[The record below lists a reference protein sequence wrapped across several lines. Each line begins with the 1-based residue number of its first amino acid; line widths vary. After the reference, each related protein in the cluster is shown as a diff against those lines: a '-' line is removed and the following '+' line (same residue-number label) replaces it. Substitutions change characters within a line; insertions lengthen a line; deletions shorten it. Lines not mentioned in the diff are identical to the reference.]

1 MIRHRCVD
9 SKIHAAIIANAFGGL
24 HNDKY
29 TKFQPCN
36 NWAHIV
42 PQYIGWSSRHT
53 NALHLTAGFIM
64 VGYPFEFILIRLIHN
79 IVVVYVRNYHN
90 SGYWRNFNRSMLAFG
105 TLLGLPLE
113 TIASTS
119 TDFAAQICQLPGAVP
134 QDAGFYDT
142 WKTRYGE
149 YL

>member
-1 MIRHRCVD
+1 MH
-9 SKIHAAIIANAFGGL
+9 FGNFTEMKGISQDFSDCRL

-79 IVVVYVRNYHN
+79 IVVVDV
-90 SGYWRNFNRSMLAFG
+90 
-105 TLLGLPLE
+105 T
-113 TIASTS
+113 
-119 TDFAAQICQLPGAVP
+119 
-134 QDAGFYDT
+134 
-142 WKTRYGE
+142 
-149 YL
+149 